1 MRTSLTLDPHVASL
15 VEQHRQISARTLN
28 ETINDLL
35 RLGLI
40 AANQPAAKP
49 IVIKPR
55 AMGLPS
61 GMSYDNIGELLE
73 ILDRVEGK

>member
-1 MRTSLTLDPHVASL
+1 MRTTLTLDPDVASL
-15 VEQHRQISARTLN
+15 VEQHRQISARSLK

-49 IVIKPR
+49 FVVKPR
-55 AMGLPS
+55 AMGLPA

>member
-1 MRTSLTLDPHVASL
+1 MTLDPDVASL
-15 VEQHRQISARTLN
+15 VEQHSQISARSLK

-49 IVIKPR
+49 FVVKPR
-55 AMGLPS
+55 AMGLPA

>member
-1 MRTSLTLDPHVASL
+1 MRTTLTLDPDVASL
-15 VEQHRQISARTLN
+15 VEQHRQISARSLK

-35 RLGLI
+35 SF
-40 AANQPAAKP
+40 
-49 IVIKPR
+49 VVKPR
-55 AMGLPS
+55 AMGLPA